1 MSTTQAI
8 SAWINENRQISPL
21 LDDDAD
27 ALLARLTALTAQ
39 ESALESAAKMPCTV
53 GLYGHAQAAKAHLL
67 AALCDS
73 GNGRLHVLLG
83 EKTLDYFSHLNPGH
97 MLTSMALRFSRE
109 NPRVDDNF
117 PLRLRLISE
126 AELVQVFIAHAQAM
140 PEVRVVDKTVI
151 ESRLAKWRALRQ
163 PNPVPGISAE
173 DVGGIARF
181 WRSVVPSSQ
190 QHMDD
195 ALWYQFACLLPSLDL
210 SARASAWAL
219 LWGEQQELTQQW
231 LSLAHTLH
239 QTGNAGN
246 WRRR

>member
-1 MSTTQAI
+1 MSASMTTTQAI
-8 SAWINENRQISPL
+8 SAWINDNRQISPL

-39 ESALESAAKMPCTV
+39 ETALENAARQPCTV
-53 GLYGHAQAAKAHLL
+53 GLFGHSQAAKAHLL

-97 MLTSMALRFSRE
+97 MLTSMALRFCRE
-109 NPRVDDNF
+109 NPHVDDNF

-140 PEVRVVDKTVI
+140 PELRVVDKTVI
-151 ESRLAKWRALRQ
+151 ESRLANGALRQ

-173 DVGGIARF
+173 DGAIARF

-210 SARASAWAL
+210 ARSRQCLGAFV
-219 LWGEQQELTQQW
+219 G
-231 LSLAHTLH
+231 
-239 QTGNAGN
+239 
-246 WRRR
+246 

>member
-39 ESALESAAKMPCTV
+39 ETALENAAKMPCTV
-53 GLYGHAQAAKAHLL
+53 GLFGHSQAAKAHLL

-140 PEVRVVDKTVI
+140 PECVSSTKRLLKAVWQNGAHCVSQTRYRALARKMSGNCPFLAFGRTVI
-151 ESRLAKWRALRQ
+151 TTAY
-163 PNPVPGISAE
+163 G
-173 DVGGIARF
+173 
-181 WRSVVPSSQ
+181 
-190 QHMDD
+190 
-195 ALWYQFACLLPSLDL
+195 
-210 SARASAWAL
+210 
-219 LWGEQQELTQQW
+219 
-231 LSLAHTLH
+231 
-239 QTGNAGN
+239 
-246 WRRR
+246 

>member
-1 MSTTQAI
+1 MSASMSTTQAI

-39 ESALESAAKMPCTV
+39 ETALENAAKMPCTV
-53 GLYGHAQAAKAHLL
+53 GLFGHSQAAKAHLL

-109 NPRVDDNF
+109 NPHVDDNF

-126 AELVQVFIAHAQAM
+126 AELVQVFITHAQAM
-140 PEVRVVDKTVI
+140 PELRVVDKTVI
-151 ESRLAKWRALRQ
+151 ESRLAKWRALRHL
-163 PNPVPGISAE
+163 NYFHIML
-173 DVGGIARF
+173 I
-181 WRSVVPSSQ
+181 
-190 QHMDD
+190 
-195 ALWYQFACLLPSLDL
+195 Y
-210 SARASAWAL
+210 
-219 LWGEQQELTQQW
+219 T
-231 LSLAHTLH
+231 
-239 QTGNAGN
+239 
-246 WRRR
+246 